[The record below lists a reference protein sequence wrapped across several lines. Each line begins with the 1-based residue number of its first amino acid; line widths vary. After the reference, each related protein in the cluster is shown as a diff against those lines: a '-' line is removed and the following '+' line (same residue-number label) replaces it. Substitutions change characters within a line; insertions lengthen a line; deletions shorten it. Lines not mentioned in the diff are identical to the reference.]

1 MTPVIVSVALLA
13 VVAAVAVIVRRRV
26 FAVAIVGQ
34 SMAPTYRDGERV
46 LAVRTRNVGPGDVV
60 VFTMPAAGLSALPAG
75 SVPPITV
82 KRVTEASLGGPVLVA
97 GDAPRSV
104 DSSIFGP
111 VGREL
116 IIGRVLRPRRR
127 LG

>member
-1 MTPVIVSVALLA
+1 VTPVLVLVASLA
-13 VVAAVAVIVRRRV
+13 VLVAAAFVVRRRV

-34 SMAPTYRDGERV
+34 SMTPTYRDGERV
-46 LAVRTRNVGPGDVV
+46 LAVRTRSVGPGDVV
-60 VFTMPAAGLSALPAG
+60 VFTMPTAGLSALAAG
-75 SVPPITV
+75 GEPPITV
-82 KRVTEASLGGPVLVA
+82 KRVTEASPGGPVVVA

-111 VGREL
+111 VDRDL

-127 LG
+127 PA